1 MRAEPRIAF
10 FTDSYLEVNGVAHT
24 SRQLAAYAQ
33 RRGYDFLCVH
43 AGPQTEKIVDG
54 SLTRLALARTSIG
67 FKLDADLR
75 FDALLWRHA
84 KLVQTALREFAPEVV
99 HITGPSDIGLLG
111 IYIAH
116 KLRLPIVMSWHTN
129 LHEYAGQRL
138 LSLLP
143 FLSDERRV
151 SLAGSI
157 EALSLKLT
165 LRFYKLGKFL
175 LAPNEELG
183 QMLQQHC
190 GKPWLLMWR
199 GVNTELF
206 SPVKRK
212 RHDGVFRLGYVGRL
226 TPEKNVRLL
235 AAIENQLLTAGYTD
249 FRFVIVGTGSE
260 REWLEQHMRQ
270 AEFTGVLK
278 GEDLARAYANLDLFI
293 FPSHTDTFGNVVL
306 EAQAAGVPALVTAHG
321 GPKFII
327 RDGVTGIVARDEFE
341 FAEAARQ
348 LINDAERLQEMRAAA
363 RALACAASWDSIFE
377 HVYEAYRASL
387 MTTRASAPAVAPAR
401 SSTVRTDAVS

>member
-1 MRAEPRIAF
+1 MKAEPRIAF

-43 AGPQTEKIVDG
+43 AGPQTEKIVAG
-54 SLTRLALARTSIG
+54 SLTRLALARTGLG
-67 FKLDADLR
+67 FKLDADLH

-84 KLVQTALREFAPEVV
+84 KLTLAAVREFAPDAV

-116 KLRLPIVMSWHTN
+116 RLRLPIVMSWHTN
-129 LHEYAGQRL
+129 VHEYAGQRL
-138 LSLLP
+138 LSWLP

-151 SLAGSI
+151 SLAGMA
-157 EALSLKLT
+157 ERMSLQLA
-165 LRFYKLGKFL
+165 LRFYKLGKIL
-175 LAPNEELG
+175 LAPNQELG
-183 QMLQQHC
+183 QMLQRHC
-190 GKPWLLMWR
+190 GKPWLLMRR
-199 GVNTELF
+199 GVNTEAF
-206 SPVKRK
+206 SPVKRQ
-212 RHDGVFRLGYVGRL
+212 RRDGVFTIGYVGRL

-235 AAIENQLLTAGYTD
+235 AALEEQLLAAGCD
-249 FRFVIVGTGSE
+249 NFRFVIVGAGSE
-260 REWLEQHMRQ
+260 RAWLEQHMRQ

-278 GEDLARAYANLDLFI
+278 GEDLARAYANLDLFV

-327 RDGVTGIVARDEFE
+327 QDGVTGIVAHDENGFV
-341 FAEAARQ
+341 EAARQ
-348 LINDAERLQEMRAAA
+348 LMNDADRLQGMREAA
-363 RALACAASWDSIFE
+363 RALACQASWDRIFE
-377 HVYEAYRASL
+377 QVYEAYRASL
-387 MTTRASAPAVAPAR
+387 IGARARAPLSAPVH
-401 SSTVRTDAVS
+401 SSSVRTDAVS

>member
-1 MRAEPRIAF
+1 MKVAPRIAF

-24 SRQLAAYAQ
+24 SRQLTAYAQ
-33 RRGYDFLCVH
+33 RRGYDLLCVH
-43 AGPQTEKIVDG
+43 AGPQTAKMVAG
-54 SLTRLALARTSIG
+54 SLTRLALARSPIG

-75 FDALLWRHA
+75 FDALLWRHL
-84 KLVQTALREFAPEVV
+84 KLTMAMVREFAPDAI

-111 IYIAH
+111 SYIAH
-116 KLRLPIVMSWHTN
+116 QLRLPIVMSWHTN

-138 LSLLP
+138 RSLLS

-151 SLAGSI
+151 SLAAAA
-157 EALSLKLT
+157 EAVSLKLA
-165 LRFYKLGKFL
+165 LRFYKLGKIL

-183 QMLQQHC
+183 QLLQRHC
-190 GKPWLLMWR
+190 GKPWLLMRR

-206 SPVKRK
+206 SPVKRQ
-212 RHDGVFRLGYVGRL
+212 RHDSVFTIGYVGRL

-235 AAIENQLLTAGYTD
+235 AAMEKQLLAAGCDD
-249 FRFVIVGTGSE
+249 FRFVIIGTGSE
-260 REWLEQHMRQ
+260 RAWLEQHMRR
-270 AEFTGVLK
+270 AEFAGVLK
-278 GEDLARAYANLDLFI
+278 GEELARAYANLDLFV

-306 EAQAAGVPALVTAHG
+306 EAQAAGVPAIVTAHG

-327 RDGVTGIVARDEFE
+327 RDGVTGLVADDEDG

-348 LINDAERLQEMRAAA
+348 LMNDAERLQSMREAA

-377 HVYEAYRASL
+377 QVYEAYRGSL
-387 MTTRASAPAVAPAR
+387 VTPRASTALMASIS
-401 SSTVRTDAVS
+401 SSTVRTDAIG